1 MTIPL
6 AGNIILVSLDPT
18 KGHEQGGYRPC
29 LVISQT
35 YYNKRVNMCVVLPIT
50 HSKKGYPFEIELPS
64 SLNTKGVILT
74 DSINTID
81 IKARSYKII
90 ETVPEYVLAACRS
103 NVVKLLGH

>member
-1 MTIPL
+1 MRIPES
-6 AGNIILVSLDPT
+6 GDIILVSLDPT

-64 SLNTKGVILT
+64 SLKTNGVILS

-81 IKARSYKII
+81 IKARSFKIV
-90 ETVPEYVLAACRS
+90 ERVPGPILNKCRK
-103 NVVKLLGH
+103 NVSKLIGA

>member
-1 MTIPL
+1 MSIPES
-6 AGNIILVSLDPT
+6 GDIILVSLDPI

-81 IKARSYKII
+81 IKARSFKIV
-90 ETVPEYVLAACRS
+90 ESVPVPILNECRK
-103 NVVKLLGH
+103 NVSKLIGA

>member
-1 MTIPL
+1 LNIPES
-6 AGNIILVSLDPT
+6 GDIILVSLDPT

-64 SLNTKGVILT
+64 SLKTDGVILS

-81 IKARSYKII
+81 IRVRSFKIV
-90 ETVPEYVLAACRS
+90 ERVPSPILNKCRK
-103 NVVKLLGH
+103 NVSKLIGA

>member
-1 MTIPL
+1 LSIPES
-6 AGNIILVSLDPT
+6 GDIILVSLDPI

-81 IKARSYKII
+81 IKARSFKIV
-90 ETVPEYVLAACRS
+90 ESVPVPILNECRK
-103 NVVKLLGH
+103 NVSKLIGA